1 MRQQP
6 SFVSRY
12 LEIIDE
18 MRLAVVEFVA
28 TRTGLDP
35 RRHLYPM
42 LLAGACA
49 ASWDASLKLWVESGA
64 TLSLRDLRREAF
76 TALSA
81 GLPDPTDV
89 DGGR

>member
-28 TRTGLDP
+28 ARTGLDP
-35 RRHLYPM
+35 RRNLYPM
-42 LLAGACA
+42 LRRRRLRGLLGRLAQAVGRVRGA
-49 ASWDASLKLWVESGA
+49 
-64 TLSLRDLRREAF
+64 R
-76 TALSA
+76 
-81 GLPDPTDV
+81 
-89 DGGR
+89 